1 MGKRV
6 KLTCTECGA
15 KLHVLKSRLGK
26 ERNCPKCG
34 LTIVLDLESN
44 RSTYDLTGG
53 SKTKTKPQAGANPRA
68 QAGADWDDDDFAQET
83 ADQPDQPH
91 GQVPV
96 LRRGVHPKSG
106 HTPGRKQD
114 TATGSGGGGIS
125 LTNKPLLIV
134 VGLIV
139 CALLGVLVHF
149 LADRVGDSPPKTT
162 ETVLLESAI
171 GPIAIL

>member
-53 SKTKTKPQAGANPRA
+53 SKKKTKPQDGVNPRA
-68 QAGADWDDDDFAQET
+68 QAGADWDDDDFAQQT

-91 GQVPV
+91 GQLPV
-96 LRRGVHPKSG
+96 LRRGVHREA
-106 HTPGRKQD
+106 GRTQN

-139 CALLGVLVHF
+139 CVLLGLLVHF
-149 LADRVGDSPPKTT
+149 VASYVGSNPPKPT

-171 GPIAIL
+171 GAITIV